1 MVLLVMA
8 PTDILKSV
16 FVYDIRCV
24 LMRQII
30 RLKDRDYLCR
40 LLIRF
45 DRVNVR
51 NSDVL
56 LHSVFFF
63 VIPITQERLE
73 LINTKWNHFLL
84 SIKRTMRND

>member
-56 LHSVFFF
+56 LHSVFFCYPNYTRKVRIDQYQVEPF
-63 VIPITQERLE
+63 SSF
-73 LINTKWNHFLL
+73 N
-84 SIKRTMRND
+84 RTNNA

>member
-1 MVLLVMA
+1 MA

-84 SIKRTMRND
+84 SIERTMRND

>member
-1 MVLLVMA
+1 MA
-8 PTDILKSV
+8 PTDRLKSV

-51 NSDVL
+51 NYDVL

-73 LINTKWNHFLL
+73 LTNTKWNHFLL
-84 SIKRTMRND
+84 SIERTMRND